1 MKSIIFCLFMLMAVT
16 GTSAQS
22 LSAADKLIP
31 WDYVSQ
37 SLRKA
42 NKTVMGMESSVN
54 LSIVAALT
62 ENNACGKVA
71 NDGRLD
77 VNIHWF
83 NASDETGAFMLQ
95 MMKDMNGVGQ
105 EKDNFQMKGKSGA
118 GEVKTEEWSGGT
130 LWYEENQR
138 ACVNEISGP
147 TGITEVSTHA
157 RFFQFNGAA
166 IIKIEVGGMN
176 NVATTKEIIA
186 KTLELINGFDFSVL
200 KNLSGSE

>member
-1 MKSIIFCLFMLMAVT
+1 MKAIFLSLLMLMSVYSI
-16 GTSAQS
+16 SAQS

-37 SLRKA
+37 GTRKPG
-42 NKTVMGMESSVN
+42 KTVMGIESSVN
-54 LSIVAALT
+54 LSIVAALN
-62 ENNACGKVA
+62 ENNACFKGA
-71 NDGRLD
+71 RDGRLD
-77 VNIHWF
+77 LNIHWF
-83 NASDETGAFMLQ
+83 NAADETGAFMLK

-105 EKDNFQMKGKSGA
+105 EKDNFQMKDNSGA

-138 ACVNEISGP
+138 PCVNEISGP
-147 TGITEVSTHA
+147 TGITEVSAHA
-157 RFFQFNGAA
+157 RFFLFNGAA

-200 KNLSGSE
+200 KNANGSE

>member
-1 MKSIIFCLFMLMAVT
+1 MKAIIFGLLILIAT
-16 GTSAQS
+16 SSTSAQS

-31 WDYVSQ
+31 WNYVNQ
-37 SLRKA
+37 TIRKA
-42 NKTVMGMESSVN
+42 NKTVMGIESSVN

-62 ENNACGKVA
+62 ENNACRKGA

-77 VNIHWF
+77 VNIQWF
-83 NASDETGAFMLQ
+83 NAADETGAFMLQ

-105 EKDNFQMKGKSGA
+105 VKDDFQMKGSSSA
-118 GEVKTEEWSGGT
+118 GELKTEEWSGGT

-138 ACVNEISGP
+138 PCVNEISGP
-147 TGITEVSTHA
+147 TGITEVSVHA
-157 RFFQFNGAA
+157 RFFQFNGSA

-200 KNLSGSE
+200 KNVSGSE

>member
-1 MKSIIFCLFMLMAVT
+1 MKAIFFSLLMLMSVYSI
-16 GTSAQS
+16 SAQS
-22 LSAADKLIP
+22 LKEADRLIP

-37 SLRKA
+37 SIRKA
-42 NKTVMGMESSVN
+42 NKTVMGIESSVN

-62 ENNACGKVA
+62 ENNACRKGA

-77 VNIHWF
+77 LNIHWF
-83 NASDETGAFMLQ
+83 NAADETGAFMLQ

-105 EKDNFQMKGKSGA
+105 EKDNFQMKASSGA

-130 LWYEENQR
+130 LWYEENER
-138 ACVNEISGP
+138 ACMNEISGP
-147 TGITEVSTHA
+147 TGITELSTHA
-157 RFFQFNGAA
+157 RFFLFNGAS

-176 NVATTKEIIA
+176 NIATTKAIIA
-186 KTLELINGFDFSVL
+186 RTLGLIREFDFSVL